1 MDTHRKTKIVCTLGP
16 ATSSADAIEALI
28 KAGMNVARLNFSH
41 GTREEHRATI
51 HRIRKVAHTLGR
63 QVAILQDLCGPK
75 IRLGVLPE
83 AGVTIERG
91 ETVTLTGAP
100 GHGHDAL
107 LVSYP
112 YLAEDVH
119 PGDPILLSDGLVALT
134 VTGIDG
140 NLVRC
145 RVEMGG
151 TLTSHKGV
159 NLPGSNLRI
168 PALTDKDRLD
178 LAVGLEEGVDFVA
191 LSFVRTEQDLDP
203 ALDMLATATHRPM
216 LIAKIEKPEAVTRLD
231 AILERVDGVMVA
243 RGDLGVELPI
253 EQVPLIQKKIIR
265 SAVLKA
271 KPVITAT
278 QMLRSMVSSPRP
290 TRAEASDVA
299 NAILDGTDAVMLS
312 EETAIGQFPVEAVAM
327 LDRIARAVEPVI
339 DAERFLI
346 RHPGDSLR
354 EVPEAIGHAACWLA
368 RDVGATTI
376 VASTASGATA
386 RLVARF
392 RPAVPVIGLT
402 PSEQVERQLCLSW
415 GVIPAQSPQQFDSTD
430 AMIETAKTWLLDNGM
445 ARPGDTFI
453 LTAGVPVNVRGT
465 TNMVKAVTIEPEG

>member
-1 MDTHRKTKIVCTLGP
+1 MKTLRKTKIVCTLGP
-16 ATSSADAIEALI
+16 ATNSAPAIEALI
-28 KAGMNVARLNFSH
+28 TAGMDVVRLNFSH

-51 HRIRKVAHTLGR
+51 RLVRQIAHKLGR

-75 IRLGVLPE
+75 IRLGVLPD
-83 AGVTIERG
+83 AGVTIHRG
-91 ETVTLTGAP
+91 DTVTLTGAP
-100 GHGHDAL
+100 APGGDAL
-107 LVSYP
+107 PVSYP

-119 PGDPILLSDGLVALT
+119 PGDPILLADGLVALT
-134 VTGIDG
+134 VTGMEG

-151 TLTSHKGV
+151 TLSSHKGV

-168 PALTDKDRLD
+168 PAVTDKDRLD
-178 LAVGLEEGVDFVA
+178 LAIGLEEGVDFVA
-191 LSFVRTEQDLDP
+191 LSFVRTEEDLDP
-203 ALDMLATATHRPM
+203 ALKILDTVSHRPM
-216 LIAKIEKPEAVTRLD
+216 VIAKIEKPEAVHRLD
-231 AILERVDGVMVA
+231 AILARVDGVMVA
-243 RGDLGVELPI
+243 RGDLGVELPV

-265 SAVLKA
+265 AAVLAA

-312 EETAIGQFPVEAVAM
+312 EESAVGQFPVEAVAT
-327 LDRIARAVEPVI
+327 LDRIARAVEPAI
-339 DAERFLI
+339 DVERFLI
-346 RHPGDSLR
+346 RHPGQSLR

-402 PSEQVERQLCLSW
+402 PDEHVERQLCLSW
-415 GVIPAQSPQQFDSTD
+415 GVIPARCPQYDTAD
-430 AMIETAKTWLLDNGM
+430 AMIDVARTWLLDNRM
-445 ARPGDTFI
+445 ARRGDTFI
-453 LTAGVPVNVRGT
+453 LTAGLPVNVRGT
-465 TNMVKAVTIEPEG
+465 TNMVKAVTIEPEK